1 NIEDAEEIIFNKA
14 ASFLIL
20 KPMMLGGIIP
30 SLNIADIAKENGI
43 QSVVTSSF
51 EGVIG
56 RIGAVN
62 AAAFINNDLAHGLAT
77 ADYFDEEVMPDPFPV
92 SNGKIVFHN

>member
-1 NIEDAEEIIFNKA
+1 MDNAEEFILNKA
-14 ASFLIL
+14 ADYLIL

-30 SLNIADIAKENGI
+30 TLKIADFAKLNGI
-43 QSVVTSSF
+43 NAIVTSSF

-62 AAAFINNDLAHGLAT
+62 AAAFVNNELAHGLAT
-77 ADYFDEEVMPDPFPV
+77 ADYFDEENIPDPYPV
-92 SNGKIVFHN
+92 SEGRILFKE